1 MSVCVCV
8 AVKLRVG
15 SNTVK
20 NMIGLK
26 RSDTNIKSTFL
37 CKVQRKAH
45 RGKITRNQFRCFLLV
60 RDSEIKSRYHL
71 LALSQSLD
79 SEAPRQSPEAAAP
92 APSWPQQG
100 GITFQDVNMR
110 YRDDL
115 PLVLKSLSF
124 TILPEETIGI
134 VGRTGSGT
142 ADLLCSRTPTAFQ
155 LPFKSPFQH
164 VHIC

>member
-1 MSVCVCV
+1 M
-8 AVKLRVG
+8 
-15 SNTVK
+15 T
-20 NMIGLK
+20 GLNH
-26 RSDTNIKSTFL
+26 RDTNIKSAFF
-37 CKVQRKAH
+37 CQVQRRAYKV
-45 RGKITRNQFRCFLLV
+45 KITRTPFRCFLLF
-60 RDSEIKSRYHL
+60 RYSEIITRYYYL

-100 GITFQDVNMR
+100 EITFQDVNMR

-142 ADLLCSRTPTAFQ
+142 ADLLCSRTPAAFQ
-155 LPFKSPFQH
+155 LPFKSLLPR